1 MDFLSIFE
9 KKKKP
14 LLKSERY
21 YEQEEENVNKKY
33 LKFPFF
39 VAVGLILVVAVIVI
53 MFVVNI
59 DNNPLKMF
67 NKASAK
73 LLDCSGFSYEVSA
86 GKNGETYMY
95 YQGAMELDVENQT
108 LESSY
113 HAVYDN
119 YEYDATVYAKGIE
132 AYRGNYFDG
141 KWSVEDYSQKSL
153 DFFDFYRDY
162 RKGDFD
168 AGAALRFTGMN
179 DVFSAPNLEESFEK
193 ISKELTSPSGLNK
206 ILCSEV
212 RTENDV
218 TVVTFNPN
226 VKELFGVITRNIG
239 SAYASAKAY
248 TEFKE
253 SVDYSAD
260 NLEKAQL
267 TLSYTID
274 GNGYLTDI
282 LFNYT
287 IGNDNYVIEVH
298 TSDFENADA
307 EISQGFLTAAGIDN

>member
-1 MDFLSIFE
+1 MDFLSIFQ

-21 YEQEEENVNKKY
+21 YEQEEENINKKY
-33 LKFPFF
+33 LKFPIF
-39 VAVGLILVVAVIVI
+39 VTVGLIIVAVTVVA
-53 MFVVNI
+53 MFVINI

-67 NKASAK
+67 NKASSK
-73 LLDCSGFSYEVSA
+73 LFDCGSFSYEVSA
-86 GKNGETYMY
+86 GKNGETYMF
-95 YQGAMELDVENQT
+95 YQGAMELDTDNQK

-113 HAVYDN
+113 HAVYDD
-119 YEYDATVYAKGIE
+119 YEYDATVYAKGVE
-132 AYRGNYFDG
+132 AYRGNYFEG
-141 KWSVEDYSQKSL
+141 KWSIEDYSQKSL

-168 AGAALRFTGMN
+168 AGAALRFTGTN
-179 DVFSAPNLEESFEK
+179 DVFSAPNLEESFEN
-193 ISKELTSPSGLNK
+193 ISKELMSPSGLNK

-248 TEFKE
+248 TEFKD
-253 SVDYSAD
+253 SVDYSTE

-274 GNGYLTDI
+274 RNGYLTDMV
-282 LFNYT
+282 FNYT
-287 IGNDNYVIEVH
+287 IDNDNYVIEVH
-298 TSDFENADA
+298 TSDFKNVEA
-307 EISQGFLTAAGIDN
+307 EISQGFLTAAGIEN